1 MRMSFVSLSATLL
14 FVSVSL
20 STLTGCPAEPPPAWP
35 PPPPPIE
42 LDERAAPIAVSRDA
56 SSLKRVC
63 EQERERLRE
72 VIDLAERREI
82 HEGGPHLLKEAKAEA
97 RTLDSIQARIEAA
110 QGGVSEDELDEIH
123 VELRRFSARLTLLAD
138 NLR

>member
-1 MRMSFVSLSATLL
+1 MRISSFVSLSATLL

-42 LDERAAPIAVSRDA
+42 LEERAAPIAVSCDA
-56 SSLKRVC
+56 SSLRRVC
-63 EQERERLRE
+63 EQERLRE

-82 HEGGPHLLKEAKAEA
+82 HEGGPHLLKEAKAESRA
-97 RTLDSIQARIEAA
+97 LDSIQARIEAA

-123 VELRRFSARLTLLAD
+123 VELRRFSARLTLLAND
-138 NLR
+138 LR